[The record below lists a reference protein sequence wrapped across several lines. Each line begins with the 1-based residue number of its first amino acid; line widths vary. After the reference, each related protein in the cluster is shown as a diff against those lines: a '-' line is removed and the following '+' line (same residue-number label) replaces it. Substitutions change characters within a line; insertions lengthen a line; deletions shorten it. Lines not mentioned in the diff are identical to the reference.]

1 MSDKMTEAGRSVS
14 VNRCI
19 MESSITIPGL
29 NLLITPKEQ
38 HGPCSSLNIAFA
50 IADATGFLERKPEHG
65 RVLVF
70 SLEDTKK
77 RAEHMP
83 GQYSAMPGD
92 ITVIYAYQP
101 GTFGNR
107 IEEGLDMFLNDNP
120 IIKMVVIDSL
130 EKIVEAELGRMEYV
144 YAYRKLD
151 AIKNVADRHGATLFV
166 GIHDGNPEDTGML
179 ADIADTVLKIITEG
193 GNQDGHK
200 YTLHV
205 NRKDTHGNRITAEF
219 DAGNCTWNQIVDK

>member
-1 MSDKMTEAGRSVS
+1 MSDKMTEARRSVS

-29 NLLITPKEQ
+29 NLLITLEEQ
-38 HGPCSSLNIAFA
+38 HEPCSSLNIALA
-50 IADATGFLERKPEHG
+50 IADATGFLERKPEQG

-70 SLEDTKK
+70 SLENARKK
-77 RAEHMP
+77 TEQMLI
-83 GQYSAMPGD
+83 QYNSGIVD
-92 ITVIYAYQP
+92 IIGVYAYKK
-101 GTFGNR
+101 GIFGNR
-107 IEEGLDMFLNDNP
+107 IEEGLDVFLQDNP
-120 IIKMVVIDSL
+120 RIKMVVIDSL